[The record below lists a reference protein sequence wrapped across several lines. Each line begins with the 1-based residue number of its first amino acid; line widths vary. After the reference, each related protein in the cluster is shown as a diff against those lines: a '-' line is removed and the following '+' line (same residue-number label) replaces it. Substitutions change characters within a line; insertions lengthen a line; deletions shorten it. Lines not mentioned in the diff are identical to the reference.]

1 MRPEVLVDL
10 ERYLERSDAG
20 AARMAAWMI
29 ESTDLLIVGC
39 GPAGGVAAREA
50 ASRGLRVVVL
60 EKDAVVGSKRVCAAG
75 LRPGFCRE
83 FDLPDSLVHCN
94 TPRLALFDPY
104 GDEYAVRFGPGHTS
118 TREEL
123 DGTIAAR
130 AVTAGAEIRTNALFR
145 ELSSEGG
152 RTLVEYADTARGER
166 RRIAAR
172 HVFLAQGSTAK
183 LERHPRFAFSGWASG
198 LMTTLQQRWY
208 LARPAAPIAYE
219 TLELHYYPAR
229 DGRTVVA
236 WMFPKRDHLAIG
248 LGITG
253 KVPGAELRE
262 ELDEFAARTI
272 RRLAPGIEA
281 RVKLEGHLLYG
292 GMPRPTVGADGVSIG
307 GTAAGL
313 VDATNG
319 EGIYEAAT
327 SGRMLADFVWRYR
340 DDATRASAAYSRAL
354 HDRFYARLARRVK
367 LIEFLSRRPKRFR
380 LLFEQFAAAPRFAE
394 LVANERFD
402 RTWADRIFL
411 YAQAAR
417 FGARSLLA

>member
-1 MRPEVLVDL
+1 M
-10 ERYLERSDAG
+10 
-20 AARMAAWMI
+20 AARMI

-50 ASRGLRVVVL
+50 ASRGMRVVVL

-75 LRPGFCRE
+75 LRPGFCGE
-83 FDLPDSLVHCN
+83 FDLPESLIHCN
-94 TPRLALFDPY
+94 TPRLALFDPF
-104 GDEYAVRFGPGHTS
+104 GEEHAVRFGPGHTS

-130 AVTAGAEIRTNALFR
+130 AVAAGAEIRTNALFR
-145 ELSSEGG
+145 DLTVDGEKKI
-152 RTLVEYADTARGER
+152 VEYADTTLGDR
-166 RRIAAR
+166 RRIRAR
-172 HVFLAQGSTAK
+172 HVFLAAGSTAK
-183 LERHPRFAFSGWASG
+183 LERLPQFAFSGWSAG

-208 LARPAAPIAYE
+208 LAQPAAPIAYE
-219 TLELHYYPAR
+219 TLELHYYPSR
-229 DGRTVVA
+229 DGRLVVA

-253 KVPGAELRE
+253 KVPGADLRA
-262 ELDEFAARTI
+262 ELDAFADRTI

-292 GMPRPTVGADGVSIG
+292 GMPRPKVGAEGVSIG

-327 SGRMLADFVWRYR
+327 SGRMLADIAWRYR
-340 DDATRASAAYSRAL
+340 GDASRASAAYARAL

-367 LIEFLSRRPKRFR
+367 LIDFLGRRPERFR
-380 LLFEQFAAAPRFAE
+380 LLFRQFAAVPRFAE
-394 LVANERFD
+394 LIANERFD

>member
-1 MRPEVLVDL
+1 MPPEVLVGRK
-10 ERYLERSDAG
+10 RYLERSDPG
-20 AARMAAWMI
+20 AARMAPTMI

-50 ASRGLRVVVL
+50 AARGLRVVVL

-75 LRPGFCRE
+75 LRPGFCAE
-83 FDLPDSLVHCN
+83 FDLPESLVHCN
-94 TPRLALFDPY
+94 TPRLALFDPF
-104 GDEYAVRFGPGHTS
+104 GEEHAVRFGPGHTS

-130 AVTAGAEIRTNALFR
+130 AAEAGAEIRTNALFR
-145 ELSSEGG
+145 ELLSEGD
-152 RTLVEYADTARGER
+152 RTVVEYADTEHGER

-172 HVFLAQGSTAK
+172 HVFLAQGATAK
-183 LERHPRFAFSGWASG
+183 LERDSRFAFSGWSSG

-208 LARPAAPIAYE
+208 LAKPAAPIAYE
-219 TLELHYYPAR
+219 TLELHYYRAR
-229 DGRTVVA
+229 DGRMVVA

-253 KVPGAELRE
+253 KVPGADLRD
-262 ELDEFAARTI
+262 ELDRFAARTI
-272 RRLAPGIEA
+272 GRLAPGVEA

-292 GMPRPTVGADGVSIG
+292 GMPRPVVGVDGVTVG

-327 SGRMLADFVWRYR
+327 SGRMLADLVWRYR
-340 DDATRASAAYSRAL
+340 DRATHASALYARAL
-354 HDRFYARLARRVK
+354 RDRFHARLRRRVK
-367 LIEFLSRRPKRFR
+367 LFEFLSRRPERFR
-380 LLFEQFAAAPRFAE
+380 LLFEQFAEVPRFAE

-402 RTWADRIFL
+402 RTWGDRALL
-411 YAQAAR
+411 YVQAAR
-417 FGARSLLA
+417 FGARAFLA

>member
-1 MRPEVLVDL
+1 
-10 ERYLERSDAG
+10 
-20 AARMAAWMI
+20 MI

-39 GPAGGVAAREA
+39 GPAGGIAAREA
-50 ASRGLRVVVL
+50 ASRGMRVVVL

-75 LRPGFCRE
+75 LRPGFCAE
-83 FDLPDSLVHCN
+83 FDLPASLIHCN
-94 TPRLALFDPY
+94 TPRLALFDPF
-104 GDEYAVRFGPGHTS
+104 GQEHAVRFGPGHTS

-123 DGTIAAR
+123 DGAIAAR
-130 AVTAGAEIRTNALFR
+130 AVAAGAEIRTNALFR
-145 ELSSEGG
+145 ELTVDGDEKI
-152 RTLVEYADTARGER
+152 VDYAETALGER
-166 RRIAAR
+166 RQIRAR
-172 HVFLAQGSTAK
+172 HVFLAAGSTAK
-183 LERHPRFAFSGWASG
+183 LERLPAFAFSRWSSG

-229 DGRTVVA
+229 DGRLVVA

-253 KVPGAELRE
+253 KVPGADLRE
-262 ELDEFAARTI
+262 ELDRFAERTI

-292 GMPRPTVGADGVSIG
+292 GMPRPKVGAEGVSIG

-327 SGRMLADFVWRYR
+327 SGRMLADIAWRYR
-340 DDATRASAAYSRAL
+340 GDASRASAAYARAL

-367 LIEFLSRRPKRFR
+367 LIDFLGRRPERFR
-380 LLFEQFAAAPRFAE
+380 LLFRQFAAVPRFAE
-394 LVANERFD
+394 LIANERFD

-411 YAQAAR
+411 YVQAAR